1 MFNRSFAATLLGLLV
16 AATVNADEVIFNNG
30 DRITGKVLAVE
41 GGKMTIDSKLAGEIK
56 VDMKDVKTF
65 TTDAPIEIRTT
76 DGQKVNA
83 KATASETAGQVN
95 VQPSGAA
102 APKAMPLGNVKYVN
116 FDETWQGN
124 VIGGALFARGN
135 TFADQVN
142 IEFNLLK
149 RTEQDRWTFS
159 GGYHFGRERNPTTG
173 DKNTTTD
180 NWYATGQYDYFFNP
194 KLYAF
199 AGLRYEHDR
208 IADLDIRLTPAV
220 GLGYQW
226 IDQPDLTFNTEAGLA
241 YVWEKFEDDTTND
254 NISLKLAYHLTKKC
268 NDRIALFHNLEY
280 YPSIERIDDYLV
292 ITDAGIRADI
302 TKKIFA
308 QYKIEFRYDA
318 TPAEGNSRSDLRHI
332 IGLGW
337 KL

>member
-1 MFNRSFAATLLGLLV
+1 MFNRSFAAVMLV
-16 AATVNADEVIFNNG
+16 ALTAGAAHADEVIFNNG
-30 DRITGKVLAVE
+30 DRITGKVLSVE

-56 VDMKDVKTF
+56 VDMKEVKTF

-83 KATASETAGQVN
+83 KATASETSGQVN

-116 FDETWQGN
+116 FDESWQGN
-124 VIGGALFARGN
+124 VIAGALFARGN

-142 IEFNLLK
+142 IEFNLLR
-149 RTEQDRWTFS
+149 RTEEDRWTFS
-159 GGYHFGRERNPTTG
+159 GGYHFGRERSPDTG
-173 DKNTTTD
+173 AKTTTTD
-180 NWYATGQYDYFFNP
+180 NWFATGQYDHFFTP
-194 KLYAF
+194 KLYGF

-208 IADLDIRLTPAV
+208 IADLDVRLTPAV

-254 NISLKLAYHLTKKC
+254 NIALKLAYHLTKKF
-268 NDRIALFHNLEY
+268 DKIALFHNLEY
-280 YPSIERIDDYLV
+280 YPSIERIDDYLI

-302 TKKIFA
+302 TTRIFA
-308 QYKIEFRYDA
+308 QYKIEWRYDA
-318 TPAEGNSRSDLRHI
+318 TPASDNSRSDLRHI